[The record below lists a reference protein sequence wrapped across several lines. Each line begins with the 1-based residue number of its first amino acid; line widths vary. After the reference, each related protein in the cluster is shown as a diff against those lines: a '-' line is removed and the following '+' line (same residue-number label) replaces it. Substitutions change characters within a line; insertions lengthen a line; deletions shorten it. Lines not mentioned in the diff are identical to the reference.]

1 MSGRAA
7 LICGL
12 SIGICRDII
21 EPMIYLDN
29 NATTPVDPEVS
40 DAIFSSLRRD
50 FANPSSSHGPG
61 RRAREVIENC
71 RVRIAGFLGAG
82 PSEIVFTSG
91 GTESNNLAI
100 LGTALFYRR
109 GHIITSSIEHP
120 SVINTCRHLKDMGF
134 GVTYL
139 PVDGDGIVN
148 PDDLRKS
155 IREDTILISV
165 MHANNETGVLQPV
178 DEIRSVAK
186 GHGVTFHSDAAQSV
200 GKMHF
205 YQSSP
210 PADMMTVVAH
220 KFYGPKGVGALYV
233 KAGTKINPLFFG
245 AGHEKGLRPGTE
257 NVAGIVGLEKACLL
271 TERDLGLRVSHTSRL
286 RDTLL
291 EGLMSEI
298 PGLVLNGHRTR
309 RLPNTVNV
317 RISGIYSDVL
327 IEKIAGEVAISAGSA
342 CHSGKHNPSAVL
354 KQMGLSDEESLSSV
368 RLSLGKD
375 NTEEEIREAVSVIS
389 EAVRELRK
397 KPLPAVTP

>member
-1 MSGRAA
+1 
-7 LICGL
+7 
-12 SIGICRDII
+12 
-21 EPMIYLDN
+21 MIYLDN

-50 FANPSSSHGPG
+50 FANPSSSHRPG

-71 RVRIAGFLGAG
+71 RVRIAGFLGAD
-82 PSEIVFTSG
+82 PAEIFFTSG

-100 LGTALFYRR
+100 LGTALFHGR
-109 GHIITSSIEHP
+109 GHIVTSSIEHP
-120 SVINTCRHLKDMGF
+120 SVTNACRHLEDMGF

-139 PVDGDGIVN
+139 PVDSDGVVN
-148 PDDLRKS
+148 PDDLRES
-155 IREDTILISV
+155 VREDTLLISI

-178 DEIRSVAK
+178 DEIRSVAEER
-186 GHGVTFHSDAAQSV
+186 GVTFHSDAAQSV

-233 KAGTKINPLFFG
+233 KAGTEMNPLFFG
-245 AGHEKGLRPGTE
+245 GGHEKGLRPGTE

-271 TERDLGLRVSHTSRL
+271 TERDLALRVSHTSRL
-286 RDTLL
+286 RDILL

-298 PGLVLNGHRTR
+298 TGLVLNGHRTS
-309 RLPNTVNV
+309 RLPNTLNV
-317 RISGIYSDVL
+317 RIPGISSDVL
-327 IEKIAGEVAISAGSA
+327 IEKIANEVALSAGSA
-342 CHSGKHNPSAVL
+342 CHSGKRSPSVVL
-354 KQMGLSDEESLSSV
+354 KQMGLSDEEALSSV

-375 NTEEEIREAVSVIS
+375 NTEEEIREAVSIIS
-389 EAVRELRK
+389 EAVGELRK
-397 KPLPAVTP
+397 KPLPAVAP